1 MSYAIPNEG
10 SLNMSTK
17 KIPITAEF
25 LAILVNII
33 GYK

>member
-10 SLNMSTK
+10 SLTK
-17 KIPITAEF
+17 SRKRIPITAEF

-33 GYK
+33 GY